1 MKKVIKLTESELTAL
16 VKNVIKEV
24 VGKEPIDTGEPIA
37 LYFFQFPEG
46 KATPLNIFKSEKG
59 TGYTQRELKQ
69 IVKEIASSLQMS
81 GTLSVL
87 EKYQQSGSIPPF
99 IHVHAGT
106 SHSGSGQANAAV
118 AGTRIQFL
126 EGLII
131 KAMDLL
137 GVDSS
142 IIKSILVNDSTSKY
156 EPSKIN
162 KNFYD
167 PKKKAVNPTERFGH
181 IIINQLIEAG
191 LDTDGIQNV
200 QRGLNTASSVVN
212 TVFVDGVN
220 ETKVVFH
227 IKSIKSFSDI
237 DHLSKSINAGGNWYS
252 LEDFLNDQLFDDPE
266 EMTTIANHLKMLAI
280 RSNKQKDTVRLVSGP
295 NGLKISIGLGN

>member
-142 IIKSILVNDSTSKY
+142 IIKSTLEEKVI
-156 EPSKIN
+156 
-162 KNFYD
+162 
-167 PKKKAVNPTERFGH
+167 KKTC
-181 IIINQLIEAG
+181 
-191 LDTDGIQNV
+191 
-200 QRGLNTASSVVN
+200 
-212 TVFVDGVN
+212 
-220 ETKVVFH
+220 
-227 IKSIKSFSDI
+227 
-237 DHLSKSINAGGNWYS
+237 
-252 LEDFLNDQLFDDPE
+252 
-266 EMTTIANHLKMLAI
+266 
-280 RSNKQKDTVRLVSGP
+280 
-295 NGLKISIGLGN
+295 